1 MGRAARRPVH
11 RAGPHSGRWELSGG
25 CVDLMLLRTCL
36 AVYRAGSV
44 TKAARVLG
52 ISQPAVTGQLRAL
65 EAKLDQPLFL
75 RLPTGTVP
83 TDAAHELVRDT
94 AAALDSLEGAL
105 SRRLRPEKLGD
116 RTVRLA
122 GPAEIITSRILPA
135 LCDLITEGLRL
146 RVSFGLTEDLLA
158 ELADGAQDVIIATRQ
173 PRGQALH
180 ADPLMDEEFALVAG
194 APWRDRVSSAELA
207 AKGAAA
213 LADIPI
219 IAYADNLPIIRR
231 YWLTVFGHRPDRPAQ
246 VVVPDLRA
254 VLAAV
259 RSGAGISVLPT
270 YLCGEDI
277 RRGEVSLLHEVE
289 VPPLNTLYL
298 VARAAA
304 PSVGVT
310 ALRTHLL
317 AKARGWG

>member
-1 MGRAARRPVH
+1 
-11 RAGPHSGRWELSGG
+11 
-25 CVDLMLLRTCL
+25 VDLTLLRTCL
-36 AVYRAGSV
+36 AVYRTGSL

-75 RLPTGTVP
+75 RLPSGTVP

-105 SRRLRPEKLGD
+105 SRRLRPEKLAD

-122 GPAEIITSRILPA
+122 GPAEIITNRVLPA
-135 LCDLITEGLRL
+135 ISDLITDGLRL
-146 RVSFGLTEDLLA
+146 QVSLGLTDDLLV
-158 ELADGAQDVIIATRQ
+158 ELADGAHDMIIATRR
-173 PRGQALH
+173 PRSQALL
-180 ADPLMDEEFALVAG
+180 ATPLMDEEFALVAG
-194 APWRDRVSSAELA
+194 APWRDQVSAVELA
-207 AKGAAA
+207 DRGAAA
-213 LADIPI
+213 LTDIPI
-219 IAYADNLPIIRR
+219 IAYADSLPIIRR
-231 YWLTVFGHRPDRPAQ
+231 YWLTVFGHRPGRSAQ

-259 RSGAGISVLPT
+259 RTGAGISVLPT
-270 YLCGEDI
+270 YLCAEDI
-277 RRGEVSLLHEVE
+277 ERGEVSLLHEVE

-298 VARAAA
+298 VVRAGA
-304 PSVGVT
+304 PQSVGVT

-317 AKARGWG
+317 TKAQLWH